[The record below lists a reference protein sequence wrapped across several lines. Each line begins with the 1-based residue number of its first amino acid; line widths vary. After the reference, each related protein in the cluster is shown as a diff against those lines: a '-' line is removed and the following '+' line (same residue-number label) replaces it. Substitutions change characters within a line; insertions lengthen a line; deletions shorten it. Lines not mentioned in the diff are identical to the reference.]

1 MPQVNQVV
9 DTEKT
14 QFSKIQDGFFPFAE
28 NFSNKIIEEESV
40 VIGQREVDIKTRE
53 GYMGRSLQ
61 PLGPSYESNAE
72 RNTALIKSAARNSEN
87 HDENERERDRGKR
100 LWKIRKRRSDFTEE
114 KPGQENAGNAAEDY
128 EHTQSVSA
136 IFIGSVCAGVVVFPC
151 LITIVVCLWYV

>member
-1 MPQVNQVV
+1 MPQDSQVG

-14 QFSKIQDGFFPFAE
+14 QFSKIQDGFFPLAE
-28 NFSNKIIEEESV
+28 KISDKIVEEESV

-61 PLGPSYESNAE
+61 SLEPSYKSNAG

-87 HDENERERDRGKR
+87 HDENGSERDRGKR
-100 LWKIRKRRSDFTEE
+100 VWKIRRLRSDFTEE
-114 KPGQENAGNAAEDY
+114 KPGQENAGNGAEDY

-136 IFIGSVCAGVVVFPC
+136 IFIGSVCAGVVVLPC
-151 LITIVVCLWYV
+151 LITILVCLWYV